1 MRSSAAC
8 ALSLALCLAAPGAG
22 AGDPEVALTLPE
34 LMRRMA
40 ETAGVETRFR
50 EVREIGL
57 LSAPLESRGLLYF
70 VPPDRLARFTTWP
83 VASALVVDGERVRL
97 REGPEGDVLDLSGSR
112 TATTFVEHFLVLWS
126 GDLERLERLYHTRF
140 SAEEG
145 RWRLRLTPRRA
156 PLDRFVESVELRG
169 DDRGLG
175 EIALVAADGDRTT
188 TRFEETRLDRRFSS
202 PELERLFSENL
213 PLDAAA
219 SPP

>member
-8 ALSLALCLAAPGAG
+8 ALSLALCLAAPAAAG
-22 AGDPEVALTLPE
+22 APEPALTLPE

-40 ETAGVETRFR
+40 QTPGVEARFR

-83 VASALVVDGERVRL
+83 VASALVVDGERVRF
-97 REGPEGDVLDLSGSR
+97 REGLEGEARDLSGSR

-126 GDLERLERLYHTRF
+126 GDLERLESLYHTRF
-140 SAEEG
+140 RAEDG
-145 RWRLRLTPRRA
+145 RWSLRLTPRRA
-156 PLDRFVESVELRG
+156 PLDRFLESVELRG
-169 DDRGLG
+169 DDRGLA
-175 EIALVAADGDRTT
+175 EIVLLDADGDRTT
-188 TRFEETRLDRRFSS
+188 THFEETRLDRRFSS
-202 PELERLFSENL
+202 PELELLFSAGL

>member
-8 ALSLALCLAAPGAG
+8 ALSLALCLVASSG
-22 AGDPEVALTLPE
+22 AGDPAALTLPE

-50 EVREIGL
+50 ELREIGL

-83 VASALVVDGERVRL
+83 VASALIVDGERVRF
-97 REGPEGDVLDLSGSR
+97 REGPDGEALDLSGSR

-169 DDRGLG
+169 DDRGLA
-175 EIALVAADGDRTT
+175 EIALVDADGDRTT
-188 TRFEETRLDRRFSS
+188 TRFEETRIDRRFSS
-202 PELERLFSENL
+202 PELERLFSEGL

-219 SPP
+219 SRP